1 MIEKTE
7 YLAFRVGEEEYGV
20 DILDVQEIRQ
30 YEAPTRIANAPAYM
44 LGVVNLRGAIVP
56 ITDLGQVLRQRNT
69 PITDQT
75 VTVFCTL
82 GKTLQGLVVDAVND
96 VIDLSEDQKKPA
108 PDFADTVQ
116 QTRPIVNQIASLG
129 DKRHV
134 LLTSVDALLEARR
147 APVLVL

>member
-1 MIEKTE
+1 MNEKTE

-30 YEAPTRIANAPAYM
+30 YEAPTRIANAPAHT

-69 PITDQT
+69 PITEQT

-96 VIDLSEDQKKPA
+96 VIDLTEDQKKAA
-108 PDFADTVQ
+108 PEFSDAGQ
-116 QTRPIVNQIASLG
+116 MARSIVRQIASL
-129 DKRHV
+129 DDNRHV
-134 LLTSVDALLEARR
+134 LLTSVDALLEARG
-147 APVLVL
+147 V